1 MLRFCIPKHRLSLT
15 KSQMPLHIQN
25 VSKNYGAVP
34 ILKGL
39 SLQLQKG
46 EIVGFLGPNGA
57 GKTTLMKILTGYLTQ
72 WDGAVQFDSFD
83 LKKDPKQVQRLLGY
97 LPENNPLYG
106 DMHVKEYL
114 HFIGG
119 LHQLSF
125 SPLEKVATQVGLE
138 NHLNKK
144 INTLSKGYRQRVGL
158 AAALLHDP
166 QILILDEPTTGLD
179 PNQLGEIRQLILE
192 LGKEKTIFL
201 STHVLSE
208 VEALCDRVVI
218 LHDGEIVL
226 DKSLKELRAQ
236 EKQIVQV
243 TFDYRV
249 EPVALERIKNAV
261 TVKNIFEFQYEI
273 EFDTV
278 DDRRPLVFDFAHDN
292 GLKILAL
299 QHKSKNLEERFNELT
314 SR

>member
-1 MLRFCIPKHRLSLT
+1 M
-15 KSQMPLHIQN
+15 
-25 VSKNYGAVP
+25 
-34 ILKGL
+34 
-39 SLQLQKG
+39 
-46 EIVGFLGPNGA
+46 
-57 GKTTLMKILTGYLTQ
+57 
-72 WDGAVQFDSFD
+72 
-83 LKKDPKQVQRLLGY
+83 
-97 LPENNPLYG
+97 
-106 DMHVKEYL
+106 
-114 HFIGG
+114 
-119 LHQLSF
+119 
-125 SPLEKVATQVGLE
+125 
-138 NHLNKK
+138 
-144 INTLSKGYRQRVGL
+144 GL